1 MAMLARLVQLACV
14 GSKRQS
20 AFKTNMNRIA
30 LAPPPLSFT
39 ASQDAP
45 DELAGSISF
54 ASRRLRRDER
64 SPFATFEPIHYERGY
79 AYPLLVWL
87 HGAAGSERELRHVM
101 PRVSTRN
108 YVAIA
113 PRGCTPDRR
122 HSGRYDWQQT
132 SDAIEAS
139 ESLVAGSLA
148 AATRQFNVHPRRVFL
163 AGYGT
168 GGTMAVRLAWNN
180 PARFAGVVSINGP
193 LPSSLRP
200 LREIN
205 ELRRV
210 PCLLATTRDSQIYPQ
225 DCVCNDLR
233 LLHSAG
239 CTVALRQYPGADELT
254 REMLSDMD
262 RWLMELVCGQRS
274 DS

>member
-1 MAMLARLVQLACV
+1 MAMLARLAQLARV

-20 AFKTNMNRIA
+20 AYKATMNRIA
-30 LAPPPLSFT
+30 PAAPPLSFNV
-39 ASQDAP
+39 SQHAP
-45 DELAGSISF
+45 NELTGLTSF
-54 ASRRLRRDER
+54 ASCRLRRNEP

-79 AYPLLVWL
+79 AYPLVVWL
-87 HGAAGSERELRHVM
+87 HGAAGSERELRYVM

-122 HSGRYDWQQT
+122 HSGRYDWQQAA
-132 SDAIEAS
+132 DAIETA
-139 ESLVAGSLA
+139 ESLVAACLA
-148 AATRQFNVHPRRVFL
+148 AATRQFNVHPRRIFL
-163 AGYGT
+163 AGCGT
-168 GGTMAVRLAWNN
+168 GGTMAVRLAWRD
-180 PARFAGVVSINGP
+180 PARFAGVVSINGQ
-193 LPSSLRP
+193 LPRSLRP

-210 PCLLATTRDSQIYPQ
+210 PCLLATSRDSQVYPQ
-225 DCVCNDLR
+225 ARVCSDLR

>member
-1 MAMLARLVQLACV
+1 
-14 GSKRQS
+14 
-20 AFKTNMNRIA
+20 
-30 LAPPPLSFT
+30 
-39 ASQDAP
+39 
-45 DELAGSISF
+45 
-54 ASRRLRRDER
+54 
-64 SPFATFEPIHYERGY
+64 
-79 AYPLLVWL
+79 
-87 HGAAGSERELRHVM
+87 M

-113 PRGCTPDRR
+113 PRGCTPNRR
-122 HSGRYDWQQT
+122 HTHRYDWQQT

-139 ESLVAGSLA
+139 ESLVAGCLA
-148 AATRQFNVHPRRVFL
+148 AATRQFNVHPRRIFL

-168 GGTMAVRLAWNN
+168 GGTMAVRLAWND

-225 DCVCNDLR
+225 DRVCSDLR

-262 RWLMELVCGQRS
+262 RWLMELVCGQQS